1 MMSFA
6 DGFAR
11 LDSPCMSFVA
21 GSTVVVWYLR
31 SEMMMVAI
39 YGKIYRKALCLMIK
53 TMVSCRFSLKPI
65 Q

>member
-39 YGKIYRKALCLMIK
+39 ISHLAMRTLANKLRDCAV
-53 TMVSCRFSLKPI
+53 T
-65 Q
+65 

>member
-39 YGKIYRKALCLMIK
+39 ISHRIGLWENLQESPMFDDKNHGFL
-53 TMVSCRFSLKPI
+53 
-65 Q
+65 